1 MLYALLALLA
11 PLWGHSRDRTASE
24 YEATDTS
31 TSRLLVFVATAL
43 FVILSILIV
52 DLHRDELHALGLVG
66 GAERVDAIF
75 LSP

>member
-11 PLWGHSRDRTASE
+11 PLWSYTRDRTIAQR
-24 YEATDTS
+24 EATDTS
-31 TSRLLVFVATAL
+31 VSRLLVFAASAL

-66 GAERVDAIF
+66 GIQPVDAIF
-75 LSP
+75 MSP